1 MLNKAAISSFIYYLI
16 FSSTIQ
22 TDMGTNVTDLTM
34 STQSKYVRQTSEVNR
49 SWLVSIERR
58 GFFL

>member
-1 MLNKAAISSFIYYLI
+1 MLNTAGISCFIYYLI

-22 TDMGTNVTDLTM
+22 TDMGTDLTM

-49 SWLVSIERR
+49 SWLLLIERR
-58 GFFL
+58 GVFIE

>member
-1 MLNKAAISSFIYYLI
+1 MLNTAGISSFIYYLI

-22 TDMGTNVTDLTM
+22 TDMGTNSTM

-49 SWLVSIERR
+49 YWLLSIERR
-58 GFFL
+58 GFL

>member
-1 MLNKAAISSFIYYLI
+1 MLNTAAISCFIYYLI

-22 TDMGTNVTDLTM
+22 TDMGTNLTM
-34 STQSKYVRQTSEVNR
+34 STQSKYVRQASEVNR

-58 GFFL
+58 GFCIE